1 MSQRCSVQE
10 PSALSEAITE
20 LWRTTRSDKSL
31 TLQIYAR
38 INDRILPA
46 DPVQS
51 DWFDVSVIVS
61 LLNDWIL
68 AMRALQTPSSEHTS
82 DVGFTPKL
90 TIIFDLT
97 RRLPQE
103 TDRTVLFTSEARGLT
118 RMSAILRKLL
128 RGKADLRATVLGVS
142 CWCLHEE
149 QASNVVLPLVD
160 SWPLQ
165 RAAHEY
171 DPEGRVPKHPSKC
184 MRLAEEHWDDDHW
197 KLSSK

>member
-1 MSQRCSVQE
+1 MSQRHSVQE
-10 PSALSEAITE
+10 PSDLPEAITE
-20 LWRTTRSDKSL
+20 IFSTNEGDKSL
-31 TLQIYAR
+31 TLQIYER
-38 INDRILPA
+38 INDRILPP
-46 DPVQS
+46 DPAKS
-51 DWFDVSVIVS
+51 DWFDASVIVS

-68 AMRALQTPSSEHTS
+68 AIRALRTPLEHAP
-82 DVGFTPKL
+82 DAGFTPKL

-97 RRLPQE
+97 RRLSQE
-103 TDRTVLFTSEARGLT
+103 TDRAVLFTSEARGLT

-128 RGKADLRATVLGVS
+128 RGKADLQARVLGVP

-171 DPEGRVPKHPSKC
+171 DVGERIPKQPSKC
-184 MRLAEEHWDDDHW
+184 MKLAEEHWDDDHW
-197 KLSSK
+197 NITTR